1 MINERYFVECLAVT
15 DEVVIEKFI
24 VDTGAKYT
32 CCQYRVIN
40 KFLKEEY
47 FRDKEIK
54 YMGGLIRGEI
64 VRFYKYSLKQF
75 TIGSV
80 DMGEQDIWITFDER
94 VTDIILGM
102 DILKRVITIT
112 NSYNQR
118 MYLCKDAKDYYTN
131 FVLSVNK

>member
-1 MINERYFVECLAVT
+1 MYSTSMINERYFVECLAVT

-47 FRDKEIK
+47 FRGKEIK

-94 VTDIILGM
+94 VTDIILLLPIHITKECISVKM
-102 DILKRVITIT
+102 QKIIIQILCCQLI
-112 NSYNQR
+112 S
-118 MYLCKDAKDYYTN
+118 
-131 FVLSVNK
+131 S